1 MAFEF
6 KLPDIGEGVVEGE
19 IVSWLVNV
27 GDTLTE
33 DQAIVEVL
41 TDKATVV
48 IPSPK
53 AGTVSSI
60 PWKDGDIVP
69 VGETLIILDVGGTPA
84 ESAPAPA
91 PVAPATE
98 PAPAPVAPATEPAP
112 APVAPATEPA
122 PAPVAPAPVAATP
135 ISAPAAPATPPVVE
149 STPTGSAGGR
159 VLASPATRRMA
170 RELGVDLSLVV
181 PTGKNGRVTRD
192 DVQHAVKSATAR
204 QAQPEAMSTTTTS
217 APVFAQTPVI
227 SPKEGERL
235 KLRGIRKA
243 TAVGMVQSFYTAP
256 HFTYVE
262 EVDVTAL
269 VELRKT
275 LKPIAKDRGSD
286 LTYLPFLVKGS
297 VAMLKEHKWLNSSLD
312 DTTQEVVFH
321 TAYNI
326 GVAVATDHGLT
337 VPVIHNA
344 DRKSMLQIADELSD
358 KAERARARRLGMD
371 ELTGSTF
378 TITSLGK
385 LGGICVTPI
394 INLGEVAILGV
405 NNIRTVP
412 KWVDG
417 EWVPRQVMN
426 LSASFDHR
434 VVDGFTGASAIQ
446 MLKRLLESPNSLLLE
461 L

>member
-1 MAFEF
+1 MSFEF

-19 IVSWLVNV
+19 IVSWLVSV

-53 AGTVSSI
+53 AGTVTSI

-69 VGETLIILDVGGTPA
+69 VGETLIVLELGDGSAEAPA
-84 ESAPAPA
+84 PAVEAPAPAAPVAEAPAPAPA
-91 PVAPATE
+91 PVAPA
-98 PAPAPVAPATEPAP
+98 PAAP
-112 APVAPATEPA
+112 
-122 PAPVAPAPVAATP
+122 
-135 ISAPAAPATPPVVE
+135 APAAPAAPAA
-149 STPTGSAGGR
+149 TGTAGGR

-170 RELGVDLSLVV
+170 RELGIDLAQVT

-192 DVQHAVKSATAR
+192 DVQRAVQSATQGHSA
-204 QAQPEAMSTTTTS
+204 APAAPSASAS
-217 APVFAQTPVI
+217 APVFAQAPVQ
-227 SPKEGERL
+227 SPREGERL

-243 TAVGMVQSFYTAP
+243 SADGMVKSFYTAP

-286 LTYLPFLVKGS
+286 LTYLPFLVKGT
-297 VAMLKEHKWLNSSLD
+297 VAMLKEHKWLNASLD
-312 DTTQEVVFH
+312 DTAQEVVFH
-321 TAYNI
+321 AAYNI

-337 VPVIHNA
+337 VPVIHDA
-344 DRKSMLQIADELSD
+344 DRKSMLQIADELAD
-358 KAERARARRLGMD
+358 KAERARARRLSME

-385 LGGICVTPI
+385 LGGVCVTPI

-446 MLKRLLESPNSLLLE
+446 MLKSLLESPNSLLLE